1 MNDLIKK
8 VILNLGAKGV
18 SVCLA
23 LGMHIFFARWLSS
36 VEYGQFVLLQVI
48 CLGLAVFSQAG
59 MQNAYMKLV
68 AETDNLYGL
77 SAISVACGKRVLAH
91 LAVSIPAYILISF
104 FLYTTGKIAFSGVL
118 LLFFLYMVGQTA
130 MFLLL
135 AWYRAVNKAYLA
147 SFLEQGSFSGLAVL
161 FSFIWILSD
170 KPFHLHSAAMS
181 YVAGI
186 AIILIVFSVHPLLF
200 IWRSNDNSALVD
212 INRIKQLSRRF
223 LTIQTAI
230 YISNWGGLLIVGFF
244 LASEQV
250 AELNIA
256 QRLAQMVTFFLMSF
270 NGVVAP
276 RFAALNSKNNHQQL
290 RLLAQRSAFLLAIAT
305 VPVVLVSIIF
315 GKYILAF
322 FGPDYIA
329 AYPVLLIIM
338 CGQFV
343 NAMTGSVG
351 FLLNMTNHE
360 NVMRNV
366 VIASSVFSVI
376 SAALGT
382 MFFGVMGAAIAI
394 SLTVVLNN
402 LSAAYFVFRCLGFVT
417 IPGFHWVTK

>member
-1 MNDLIKK
+1 
-8 VILNLGAKGV
+8 
-18 SVCLA
+18 
-23 LGMHIFFARWLSS
+23 
-36 VEYGQFVLLQVI
+36 
-48 CLGLAVFSQAG
+48 
-59 MQNAYMKLV
+59 
-68 AETDNLYGL
+68 
-77 SAISVACGKRVLAH
+77 
-91 LAVSIPAYILISF
+91 
-104 FLYTTGKIAFSGVL
+104 
-118 LLFFLYMVGQTA
+118 
-130 MFLLL
+130 
-135 AWYRAVNKAYLA
+135 
-147 SFLEQGSFSGLAVL
+147 
-161 FSFIWILSD
+161 
-170 KPFHLHSAAMS
+170 
-181 YVAGI
+181 
-186 AIILIVFSVHPLLF
+186 LLF